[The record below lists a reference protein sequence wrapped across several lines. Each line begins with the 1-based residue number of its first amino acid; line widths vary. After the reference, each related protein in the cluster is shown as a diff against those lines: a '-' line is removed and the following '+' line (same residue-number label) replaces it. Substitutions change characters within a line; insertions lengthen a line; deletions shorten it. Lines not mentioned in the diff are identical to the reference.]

1 MCRVVSYAEKKGQL
15 RSETFELKAIFPVR
29 KTHSDCCIIASGSI
43 CGESNNGVFYT
54 LDMCGMGAKLSGCC

>member
-29 KTHSDCCIIASGSI
+29 KTHSDWCIIASDII
-43 CGESNNGVFYT
+43 CGEYDNSVFYT
-54 LDMCGMGAKLSGCC
+54 LYMWGVGAELSGCC